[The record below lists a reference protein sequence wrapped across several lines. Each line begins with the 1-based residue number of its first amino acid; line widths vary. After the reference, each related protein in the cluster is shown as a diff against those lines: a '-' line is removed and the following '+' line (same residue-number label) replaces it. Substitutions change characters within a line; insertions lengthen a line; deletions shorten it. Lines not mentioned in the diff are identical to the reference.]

1 MMKRRKFLI
10 SSALAFI
17 GFLFVPNSVDAM
29 SLENEGIVI
38 PLPEAEEHVRHGNF
52 NLTEAS
58 NVQLPNGVKNVRFQ
72 RFFKNG
78 VNDSPD
84 DLCLVT
90 FEYDNEEVVIQ
101 FKFSELCEKGYLN
114 CEEKSKNKGVHIFT
128 LI

>member
-1 MMKRRKFLI
+1 MKRRKFLI
-10 SSALAFI
+10 SSALTFL
-17 GFLFVPNSVDAM
+17 GFLFVPNSVEAM
-29 SLENEGIVI
+29 SLENEWIVI

-58 NVQLPNGVKNVRFQ
+58 NVQLPNDVKNVRFQ